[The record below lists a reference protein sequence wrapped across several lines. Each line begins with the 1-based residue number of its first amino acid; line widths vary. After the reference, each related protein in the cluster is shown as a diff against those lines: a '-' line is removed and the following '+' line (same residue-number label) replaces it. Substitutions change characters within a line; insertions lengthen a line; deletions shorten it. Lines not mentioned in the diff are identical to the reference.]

1 MVRVYFNP
9 DYTLDSPLTDD
20 DVKIE
25 NLQHIADVDVNDLR
39 EAFELCQNTDQPWT
53 SKSEVKP
60 DAVVADGTRSVA
72 PGDVLEFEGEWY
84 LVGAADFQRI

>member
-53 SKSEVKP
+53 SKSEVRP

>member
-53 SKSEVKP
+53 SRSEVRP

>member
-9 DYTLDSPLTDD
+9 DYTLGSPWADD
-20 DVKIE
+20 EVKIE

-53 SKSEVKP
+53 GRREVTP
-60 DAVVADGTRSVA
+60 DAAVAEGTRSMA